1 MAGNLFLRVVAIRY
15 KMEIISTVLI
25 RSQLLELADRAAIS
39 KRSRYHVRNLRDT
52 SAFCFGLENEKL
64 IAPF

>member
-1 MAGNLFLRVVAIRY
+1 
-15 KMEIISTVLI
+15 MEIISTVLI